1 MHEVIFSVLE
11 LLCISRI
18 NVPRCYQHILLLC
31 MFIQLFLYAY
41 LEADFSWLTTAQGFF
56 SLSTAM
62 EILALNDNT
71 DI

>member
-18 NVPRCYQHILLLC
+18 NVLRCYQHILLLC

-41 LEADFSWLTTAQGFF
+41 LEADFSWLTTARGFF

-62 EILALNDNT
+62 EILALNENT